1 MKKLLKITVLIFI
14 VIILT
19 ELAFMIYTVSLAKE
33 TLATTEVTLNKT
45 KTIEVLLADLIIEPT
60 EVDVILTNYYVND
73 STGSGTVT
81 SSGLTINDFQTNE
94 LGWYTYK
101 GKVVIA
107 AATYACLRATSGACA
122 KYKTLPEGYSIFNLY
137 DEITIIYDDK
147 EYECIVL
154 DSMGAGFWKLANEP
168 YQRID
173 IFVAQTAEKFGKVV
187 AQMQYYK
194 ED

>member
-1 MKKLLKITVLIFI
+1 MTLIIAGIGFEIYVINQAENVL
-14 VIILT
+14 
-19 ELAFMIYTVSLAKE
+19 AE
-33 TLATTEVTLNKT
+33 TKVTLKQI
-45 KTIEVLLADLIIEPT
+45 KSSEELLADLVVEPT

-81 SSGLTINDFQTNE
+81 SSGLTINDFQINE

>member
-1 MKKLLKITVLIFI
+1 MKTVKILAIVVMTLVIAGIGFEIYVINLAEKVLA
-14 VIILT
+14 
-19 ELAFMIYTVSLAKE
+19 E
-33 TLATTEVTLNKT
+33 TEVTLKQV
-45 KTIEVLLADLIIEPT
+45 KSSEELLADLIIEPT